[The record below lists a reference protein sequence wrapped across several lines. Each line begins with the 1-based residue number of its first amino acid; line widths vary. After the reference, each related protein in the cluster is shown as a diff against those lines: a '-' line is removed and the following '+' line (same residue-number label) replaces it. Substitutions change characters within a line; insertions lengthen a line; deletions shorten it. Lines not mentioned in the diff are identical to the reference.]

1 MPANPPAPLPE
12 VAIVILNWNGARD
25 TIACLDS
32 LLQLNYR
39 PLHIIVVD
47 NGSTDTSVENIR
59 GYCSGTIEVSS
70 SLFPQ
75 VRQAAPVPCRDF
87 SADEAM
93 DEEIIRSRLPA
104 SLEKR
109 SIILIQNPEN
119 SGYAKGNNLGIRFA
133 LRALSPDYIL
143 ILNNDVIIT
152 DSSLLDR
159 LVSHCEQDPGIGVIS
174 PLIRSPDGS
183 IERTCTRSLPVFADF
198 LLVHSFLGQLIFRE
212 TGVWRH
218 YYHYDYTFDA
228 PREFEVI
235 SGAFMLFRS
244 EALKEIGLFDEET
257 FLYWEEYIAGRKLK
271 DCGWR
276 SVLFPQAA
284 VIHKGESTITT
295 FRLKSWARYWSIR
308 SEFVFIAK
316 YSHLN
321 ILERGI
327 ITTTLAFEACLGLL
341 LASLRPGRKEFDAHC
356 ELRIL
361 RFLLLRR

>member
-1 MPANPPAPLPE
+1 
-12 VAIVILNWNGARD
+12 
-25 TIACLDS
+25 
-32 LLQLNYR
+32 
-39 PLHIIVVD
+39 
-47 NGSTDTSVENIR
+47 
-59 GYCSGTIEVSS
+59 
-70 SLFPQ
+70 
-75 VRQAAPVPCRDF
+75 
-87 SADEAM
+87 
-93 DEEIIRSRLPA
+93 
-104 SLEKR
+104 
-109 SIILIQNPEN
+109 
-119 SGYAKGNNLGIRFA
+119 
-133 LRALSPDYIL
+133 
-143 ILNNDVIIT
+143 
-152 DSSLLDR
+152 
-159 LVSHCEQDPGIGVIS
+159 
-174 PLIRSPDGS
+174 
-183 IERTCTRSLPVFADF
+183 
-198 LLVHSFLGQLIFRE
+198 VHSFLGQLIFRE